1 MKQVPIF
8 IISMLI
14 ITSCNN
20 SKDQKK
26 EEAVTDSPVTQTGSD
41 SAAIRNVIIDF
52 YSWYTTNYN
61 KLMNFELYSSIK
73 KNNAA
78 PYQMNWDE
86 VKRYQD
92 FIRDSVPHLGDEFL
106 VEQKRMFE
114 KADSAFK
121 VDLDSDVPAYFDYD
135 WYTNSQEAPSYLRD
149 GLKAST
155 KWNIAVKGERATVEI
170 GAPDDKNYLS
180 GSLLLFVALKKE
192 NGQWTISGIGND

>member
-1 MKQVPIF
+1 MRQVTIF
-8 IISMLI
+8 LISVLI
-14 ITSCNN
+14 IIGCKN
-20 SKDQKK
+20 SKEQKQ
-26 EEAVTDSPVTQTGSD
+26 EETTNESPVTQTGSD
-41 SAAIRNVIIDF
+41 STAIRNVIIDF

-61 KLMNFELYSSIK
+61 KLTNFDVYSSIK

-78 PYQMNWDE
+78 PYQMNWNE

-92 FIRDSVPHLGDEFL
+92 FIRDSVPQLGDEFL

-135 WYTNSQEAPSYLRD
+135 WFTNSQEAPSYLLN
-149 GLKAST
+149 GLKSSS
-155 KWNIAVKGERATVEI
+155 KWNIDVKGDVATVEI
-170 GAPDDKNYLS
+170 GAPEAKDYIS

-192 NGQWTISGIGND
+192 NGQWTISRIGND